1 MVQSTDCLVSN
12 PSVSA
17 FSLCGLRSLAYPG
30 LHLLTCKMG
39 AMMMPTW
46 IAHHCLPRA
55 QHCTWLATGVWQILL
70 DECDKDQHP
79 CEGLSTQSP
88 PPSRL
93 RYIVP
98 VLTHLNLA
106 NTLKGGYNCHS
117 HFGDGEL
124 RDRGSDLQRVPPPVS
139 GRRDSDAGSPAP
151 GRLYH
156 VTICLK
162 RSLCCS
168 FIIHNKGPGDF
179 LISDVQPLELCE
191 T

>member
-1 MVQSTDCLVSN
+1 MVQSADWLVSN

-39 AMMMPTW
+39 AIMTPTW

-55 QHCTWLATGVWQILL
+55 QHRAWLATGVWRILS
-70 DECDKDQHP
+70 DECDTDRDP
-79 CEGLSTQSP
+79 REGLSTRSA

-93 RYIVP
+93 RHAVP
-98 VLTHLNLA
+98 VLTHLDLA
-106 NTLKGGYNCHS
+106 DTLKGGHSCCHP
-117 HFGDGEL
+117 HLGDGEP
-124 RDRGSDLQRVPPPVS
+124 RDRGSDLQRVPPPVG

-151 GRLYH
+151 ARLYH
-156 VTICLK
+156 VTTCLK

-168 FIIHNKGPGDF
+168 FIIHSRGPGD
-179 LISDVQPLELCE
+179 